1 MKDLL
6 KTMFVLALLFAS
18 TFIMLN
24 ITGVLTID
32 SIQEGLQ
39 GIGTADP
46 MIIAIVI
53 IGLLLADLLIAV
65 PTLTIAIFAGY
76 FLGWMPGFVVVV
88 LGFCSAGIA
97 SYSISRRYGWRL
109 IRRIYQDEQRLN
121 EIYDAFNRL
130 GPLILVLCRA
140 IPILPEVSSC
150 MSGATK
156 MPFSRYILFYSIGSI
171 PYALLATYA
180 GSISTLD
187 NPAPAIIIALALSLL
202 LWSSWYFVTLMKGK
216 NRRNCS

>member
-6 KTMFVLALLFAS
+6 KTMLVLALLFAS

-32 SIQEGLQ
+32 SIQQALQ
-39 GIGTADP
+39 GMGTADP
-46 MIIAIVI
+46 MMIAIVI

-65 PTLTIAIFAGY
+65 PTMTIAIFAGY
-76 FLGWMPGFVVVV
+76 YLGWMPGFVVVV
-88 LGFCSAGIA
+88 LGFYSAGIA
-97 SYSISRRYGWRL
+97 GYSISRRYGWRL
-109 IRRIYQDEQRLN
+109 IRHIYQDEQRLN

-156 MPFSRYILFYSIGSI
+156 MPFVSYLLFYSIGSI
-171 PYALLATYA
+171 PYALLVTYA

-187 NPAPAIIIALALSLL
+187 NPVPAIITALSLSLL
-202 LWSSWYFVTLMKGK
+202 LWLTWYIVVVKKQNDRM
-216 NRRNCS
+216 S